1 MNLHVFSILCF
12 TFGTLLV
19 AVLACAKRRD
29 AIALRFLI
37 FCLAVSGWG
46 FLASFW
52 MSNHYHEETV
62 LLLVRMGY
70 LFSVWIPVTWIHFLF
85 FFTGKEEP
93 FKYFYASNYG
103 VAGVLFCFSLTPLM
117 ITGTHPYG
125 DFQYYP
131 SVGPI
136 HHIQMAQFSTLV
148 PYGFYKL
155 AQSMRKASGFQRIQ
169 QQALFLATLLGFIG
183 GTQNYLAAY
192 NLPSIMQTQVLMLA
206 YPFLTG
212 IALIRYGLFDPH
224 EIADTF
230 RRDKLAAIGIISA
243 GINHEIRN
251 PLYIVQGL
259 GQAYEAN
266 LQEGVY
272 KDPNMQLQ
280 EANAAMKKILHQ
292 ADRALDIMKRF
303 SLFAKQ
309 GVDDATRPQPTL
321 VLDVVQNV
329 LPLIGYELEL
339 DNIDF
344 ICEASKAACVLADPR
359 HLEEIFFNLIVN
371 ACHAIK
377 NNNKPAVIRVST
389 SEVKDGVRII
399 IADNGPGISQE
410 QLPNLFVPFH
420 TTKKG
425 GTGLGLYIVKQLVQR
440 NKGRITADSSPAGTT
455 FTIELPGAEKAGGL

>member
-1 MNLHVFSILCF
+1 MAH
-12 TFGTLLV
+12 
-19 AVLACAKRRD
+19 
-29 AIALRFLI
+29 
-37 FCLAVSGWG
+37 
-46 FLASFW
+46 
-52 MSNHYHEETV
+52 
-62 LLLVRMGY
+62 
-70 LFSVWIPVTWIHFLF
+70 HFQ
-85 FFTGKEEP
+85 
-93 FKYFYASNYG
+93 
-103 VAGVLFCFSLTPLM
+103 V
-117 ITGTHPYG
+117 
-125 DFQYYP
+125 
-131 SVGPI
+131 
-136 HHIQMAQFSTLV
+136 AQFSALV
-148 PYGFYKL
+148 PYGFYL
-155 AQSMRKASGFQRIQ
+155 LGQAMRKAVGYRKIQ
-169 QQALFLATLLGFIG
+169 LRALFWATLIGFVG
-183 GTQNYLAAY
+183 GAQNYLAMY
-192 NLPSIMQTQVLMLA
+192 NLPSFMAVQVLMLG
-206 YPFLTG
+206 YPFLAG

-230 RRDKLAAIGIISA
+230 RRDKLASIGIISA

-259 GQAYEAN
+259 GQAYKAN
-266 LQEGVY
+266 VQDGVY
-272 KDPNMQLQ
+272 KDKNIQLQ
-280 EANAAMKKILHQ
+280 EADEAMGKILHQ

-339 DNIDF
+339 DSIDF

-455 FTIELPGAEKAGGL
+455 FAIELPAATLV